1 MRDSTTSP
9 ASQADVA
16 AVFESHGAALR
27 RYVSS
32 LVRDRAAAEDLT
44 QEAFL
49 RAHRRQDG
57 LKDPAKLVPW
67 LYRIATNLCHDHLRQ
82 ASRRAGAP
90 ANERQRGAAPDLV
103 DPEPADDES
112 PRLDLL
118 FEQNE
123 MSECVQSY
131 LDELPEAY
139 RAVIV
144 LYDLEGLT
152 GPEIAAALG
161 CSPGAV
167 KVRLHRA
174 RARLRAALDEACA
187 FSRDERGVFVCEPK
201 RSEP

>member
-1 MRDSTTSP
+1 MMRDSITSQ
-9 ASQADVA
+9 ASQADLA
-16 AVFESHGAALR
+16 AVFESHGAALG

-32 LVRDRAAAEDLT
+32 LVRDHAAAQDLT

-49 RAHRRQDG
+49 RAHRRRDG

-67 LYRIATNLCHDHLRQ
+67 LYRIATNLCHDHLRR
-82 ASRRAGAP
+82 ASRRAIAP
-90 ANERQRGAAPDLV
+90 ATERQMGAAPDLV
-103 DPEPADDES
+103 EPERADVES

-123 MSECVQSY
+123 MSACVQSY
-131 LDELPEAY
+131 LDGLPEAY

-152 GPEIAAALG
+152 GPEIARALG

-174 RARLRAALDEACA
+174 RARLRASLDAACA
-187 FSRDERGVFVCEPK
+187 FSRDERGVFVCAPK
-201 RSEP
+201 P

>member
-1 MRDSTTSP
+1 MIRDSTISQ

-32 LVRDRAAAEDLT
+32 LVRDHAAAQDLT

-67 LYRIATNLCHDHLRQ
+67 LYRIATNLCHDHLRR

-90 ANERQRGAAPDLV
+90 ANEHRMGAAPDLV
-103 DPEPADDES
+103 EPEPGDDES

-123 MSECVQSY
+123 MSACVQSY
-131 LDELPEAY
+131 LDGLPEAY

-152 GPEIAAALG
+152 GPEIARALG

-174 RARLRAALDEACA
+174 RARLRASLDAACA
-187 FSRDERGVFVCEPK
+187 FSRDERGVFVCAPK
-201 RSEP
+201 P